1 MLNKAIRKLR
11 HSSLIY
17 RPKEYFFNPP
27 KFDSSK
33 DYYLTLGVSKDAT
46 DSEIKK
52 AYYKLA
58 KDYHPDHNKGFE
70 AKFKEVN

>member
-1 MLNKAIRKLR
+1 MRRLFTRLTFRTLTFNNKRN
-11 HSSLIY
+11 
-17 RPKEYFFNPP
+17 FFEPP

-33 DYYLTLGVSKDAT
+33 DYYLTLGVSKNAS

-58 KDYHPDHNKGFE
+58 K
-70 AKFKEVN
+70 